1 MFHKGI
7 VFLGCAFGQWLK
19 PVGIMCCAHL
29 HSPLFHTVGHG
40 IGYSVHEGPY
50 ITQQNFRRLERGMCF
65 SIEPG
70 VYLPGKWGMRIE
82 NIVCI
87 NENGETEVLNKA
99 DRSLRVLDWYK
110 K

>member
-1 MFHKGI
+1 
-7 VFLGCAFGQWLK
+7 
-19 PVGIMCCAHL
+19 MCWTKQGYAHTL
-29 HSPLFHTVGHG
+29 VNRVGHG

-50 ITQQNFRRLERGMCF
+50 INQINHRHLERGMCF

-70 VYLPGKWGMRIE
+70 VYLGGRFGMRVE

-87 NENGETEVLNKA
+87 NERGETEVLNKA
-99 DRSLRVLDWYK
+99 DRSLRILDWYK